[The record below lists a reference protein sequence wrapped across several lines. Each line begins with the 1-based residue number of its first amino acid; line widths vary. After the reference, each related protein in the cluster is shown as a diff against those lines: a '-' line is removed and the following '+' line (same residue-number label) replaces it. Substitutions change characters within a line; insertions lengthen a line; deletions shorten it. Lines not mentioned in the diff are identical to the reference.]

1 MERCGAVVFALAFR
15 LAELFN
21 KAREGER
28 ERGTGKSVH
37 DFFCRSWSLRCFG
50 RLAVAKTVSLSSHI
64 VFSPNLFVLCFLG
77 ASFF

>member
-37 DFFCRSWSLRCFG
+37 DFFLQELESAMFWTIGCG
-50 RLAVAKTVSLSSHI
+50 
-64 VFSPNLFVLCFLG
+64 FVLCFLG